1 VSNKETT
8 HPPARIGPNAVI
20 RMAEALKAQVGQE
33 TMERIF
39 RDAGLAKYLGALPEE
54 MVNEYEVT
62 ALHRALRSQLS
73 AERAR
78 AASVEAGFLTGDYL
92 LANRIPRPAQA
103 VLKLLPA
110 KLASNVLLKAIS
122 RNSWTFAGSGEFSAN
137 DSYPVTVA
145 VAGCPICRDTV
156 ADEPVCD
163 YYAATFQRLYSV
175 LVNRRAKVVETSCQ
189 AKGAVACVFEIT
201 W

>member
-8 HPPARIGPNAVI
+8 HQPALIGPNAII
-20 RMAEALKAQVGQE
+20 RMAEALKGQLGQGA
-33 TMERIF
+33 MEGIF
-39 RDAGLAKYLGALPEE
+39 RDAGLGTYLRALPEQ
-54 MVNEYEVT
+54 MVDECEVT
-62 ALHRALRSQLS
+62 ALHRALRSQVS
-73 AERAR
+73 GEAAR

-92 LANRIPRPAQA
+92 LANRIPRPAQS

-110 KLASNVLLKAIS
+110 KLASKVLLKAIS
-122 RNSWTFAGSGEFSAN
+122 RNSWTFAGSGEFSVN

-145 VAGCPICRDTV
+145 VAGCPICRDSV

-175 LVNRRAKVVETSCQ
+175 LVNRKAKVVETSCQ